1 MTRRTWQPSRHWRAS
16 RVERSRLLHSD
27 ATRAAR
33 RGASAVQRELVVRA
47 PCVEARVLF
56 GGDVHMM
63 RYMIVERTAVVVAA
77 PDDGGDD
84 DRAMIRDA

>member
-16 RVERSRLLHSD
+16 RSARS
-27 ATRAAR
+27 
-33 RGASAVQRELVVRA
+33 GASAAQGGLVVRA

-56 GGDVHMM
+56 AGDVHMM